1 MELKLKCELRV
12 SFKEG
17 ICDCSRV
24 LRQLFNFEVVMA
36 LLVNYLGRVG
46 LPAQAL
52 NCVPFSC
59 SFLVPA
65 ILFFLFSTKDKIHFM
80 FSQASRLFGNPVFFF
95 LI

>member
-46 LPAQAL
+46 LPAQA
-52 NCVPFSC
+52 CR
-59 SFLVPA
+59 
-65 ILFFLFSTKDKIHFM
+65 H
-80 FSQASRLFGNPVFFF
+80 
-95 LI
+95 